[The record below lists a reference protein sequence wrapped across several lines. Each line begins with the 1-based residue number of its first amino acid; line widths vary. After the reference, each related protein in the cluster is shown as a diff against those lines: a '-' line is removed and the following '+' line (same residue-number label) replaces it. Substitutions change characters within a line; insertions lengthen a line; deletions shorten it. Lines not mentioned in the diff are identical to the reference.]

1 MKHRKVQSYNAVEG
15 YGNAVVWYVV
25 ALDILGL
32 AGDYRGMAPSA
43 FDETVDGAVDSYG
56 NNYGRLSQE
65 MIDTLALAYRLSDL
79 IIRGDYFRANGR

>member
-1 MKHRKVQSYNAVEG
+1 MAVNTGITERVSRTVG
-15 YGNAVVWYVV
+15 QVNLFPA

-43 FDETVDGAVDSYG
+43 FDGTVDGAVDSYG